1 MTAFIQWVLGLP
13 AAEMARADSWRLTF
27 VADYSNYAIVALI
40 AAFLALVYLTVRSY
54 RREGDAPTAAK
65 AVLIVLRVLVFAA
78 VVLMLFRPAIELR
91 FVETLLSKV
100 VVLVDDSRSMSFAD
114 RYASGKD
121 GDALAAFLKTDRAA
135 LASLSRSRIVR
146 EALVRPDSVLT
157 RLGQTHPLVLM
168 RFSTAQPG
176 KETYTRKLIELP
188 ARRGQAPA
196 AATMPAEL
204 SKALSQLQADGYE
217 TNIPASIRD
226 ALDSTRGQ
234 QVAAIVVISDGQIT
248 AEGAAG
254 RLGAAVES
262 ANRRVGGAVPL
273 YAVSVGDPKPPRN
286 VTVTALQGP
295 NEVRRGTR
303 AELSAV
309 LSHRNLAGTTVMLRV
324 LRREAGK
331 ANWTDTQVR
340 QSVTL
345 KAPPA
350 ESAVAAEVRQTVELF
365 VEPDA
370 LGQFVYKAVVDPV
383 ADEANPDDNSA
394 EARVQVSD
402 EKVKVLVIAGD
413 AGWDFQYLR
422 NLLLRAGD
430 SYRVSIWQ
438 QNADK
443 DINQAASTGM
453 KLSQLPRTLE
463 ELIGSPG
470 GKPHPGYD
478 AIILHDPQPGEG
490 GFDSALVKM
499 LRDFVEKHGGGLCY
513 IAGGKY
519 SHQALSGEGAMK
531 DLADIMPVVLAPNT
545 ADIAVRMGTRK
556 PEAWPLKVTSY
567 GADHPMMRLAATA
580 EQSGQVWSVLPG
592 VYWSHPVARVKPAG
606 KVLAESAN
614 PMDRTGRNEPL
625 PIVAVQ
631 PFGAGRAVYVGT
643 DETWRWRFVQEGYYH
658 RRFWGELVRYLAT
671 LKARQVVITTGGDRF
686 TAGQKI
692 SVEVE
697 AYDEKFEAL
706 KDPSFTVTL
715 RKITGE
721 AVEKITLKPLDAA
734 NKPGRYSGILEAK
747 HTGTYDLT
755 ALDSD
760 PQAALKVAPK
770 RIVIE
775 LPQAESRRPEADVDT
790 MKNVA
795 SRAEQY
801 LPIEQIDRL
810 SELIAPGMIRTVK
823 LQPHFLW
830 DTPAMLILVVV
841 LLAVE
846 WILRKKYNMA

>member
-1 MTAFIQWVLGLP
+1 MTAFIQWLLGLP

-27 VADYSNYAIVALI
+27 VADYSNYVIVALV
-40 AAFLALVYLTVRSY
+40 AAFVAMVYLTVRSY

-65 AVLIVLRVLVFAA
+65 TVLIVLRIAVFAA

-91 FVETLLSKV
+91 FVDTLLSKV
-100 VVLVDDSRSMSFAD
+100 VVLVDDSRSMSFTD
-114 RYASGKD
+114 RYAAGKD
-121 GDALAAFLKTDRAA
+121 ADDLAALLKCDRAG
-135 LASLSRSRIVR
+135 LAALSRSQIVR
-146 EALVRPDSVLT
+146 RALDRPDGVLT
-157 RLGQTHPLVLM
+157 RLGATHPLVLM

-188 ARRGQAPA
+188 ARSGKDTP
-196 AATMPAEL
+196 ATMPVDVAKALAEL
-204 SKALSQLQADGYE
+204 QAAGYE

-234 QVAAIVVISDGQIT
+234 QVAGIVVISDGQIT
-248 AEGAAG
+248 SQDAAG

-262 ANRRVGGAVPL
+262 AGRRVGGAVPL
-273 YAVSVGDPKPPRN
+273 YAVAVGDPQPPKN
-286 VTVTALQGP
+286 VAAVALQGP

-303 AELSAV
+303 AELSVV
-309 LSHRNLAGTTVMLRV
+309 LSHRNLAGKSVTVRL
-324 LRREAGK
+324 LRRAADK
-331 ANWTDTQVR
+331 PQWTDTQVK
-340 QSVTL
+340 QNVTL
-345 KAPPA
+345 TAPPA
-350 ESAVAAEVRQTVELF
+350 ESAGAASEVRQTVELS

-370 LGQFVYKAVVDPV
+370 VGQFVYKAVVDPV
-383 ADEANPDDNSA
+383 ADEANADDNFA
-394 EARVQVSD
+394 ETRLEVSD

-470 GKPHPGYD
+470 GKPFPGYD

-490 GFDSALVKM
+490 GFDRTLVKM

-513 IAGGKY
+513 VAGGKY
-519 SHQALSGEGAMK
+519 SYQTLSGEGAMK
-531 DLADIMPVVLAPNT
+531 DLADVMPVVLSPNT

-556 PEAWPLKVTSY
+556 PEAWAFKITSY

-580 EQSGQVWSVLPG
+580 EQSGQIWSVLPG
-592 VYWSHPVARVKPAG
+592 VYWSHPVARVKPSG

-643 DETWRWRFVQEGYYH
+643 DETWRWRFIQDGYYH
-658 RRFWGELVRYLAT
+658 RRFWSEVVRYLAT

-692 SVEVE
+692 TVEVE
-697 AYDEKFEAL
+697 AYDEKFQPL
-706 KDPSFTVTL
+706 KDATFNVTL
-715 RKITGE
+715 RQAGGE
-721 AVEKITLKPLDAA
+721 VVEKITLQAVDAT
-734 NKPGRYSGILEAK
+734 NKPGRYSGIIEANR
-747 HTGTYDLT
+747 TGTYDLT
-755 ALDSD
+755 ALDGD
-760 PQAALKVAPK
+760 PQANLKVAPK
-770 RIVIE
+770 RIVID
-775 LPQAESRRPEADVDT
+775 LPQAESRRPEADVTT

-795 SRAEQY
+795 SRAENF
-801 LPIEQIDRL
+801 LPIGQIDRL
-810 SELIAPGMIRTVK
+810 ADLIPPASLHTVK
-823 LQPHFLW
+823 QQPHFLW
-830 DTPAMLILVVV
+830 DTPAMLIAVIV
-841 LLAVE
+841 LLTAE